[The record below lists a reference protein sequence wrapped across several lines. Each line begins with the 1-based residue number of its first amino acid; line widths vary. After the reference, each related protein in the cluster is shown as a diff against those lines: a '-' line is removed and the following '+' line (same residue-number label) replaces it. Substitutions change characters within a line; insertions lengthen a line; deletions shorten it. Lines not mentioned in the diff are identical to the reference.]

1 MEDQYDQ
8 CYNKLILSPETR
20 PVAFFTALMIFFAAF
35 STFMGSYFACFGE
48 PDSVSLSTFDT
59 VMEICFILDMIKNFF
74 LQYTDPQE
82 PRVPVKDLTKIIKHY
97 ITGSFACDFIACA
110 GFPLRH
116 ALRSS
121 LSPQDLSLIYLL
133 RLLRLTNLW
142 VLFSLQKFTHFVRTR
157 YRKTLKQ
164 KIANDPR
171 GELNRDRLN
180 DSNKIMHQIF
190 LIKGFQLVRIVAV
203 IYFLSYFLGTL
214 WFVMTKHTSNK
225 DGNGY
230 TFYNEYDLGN
240 LSASENLTIVIYFM
254 FTTLSTVGLGDYN
267 PKSET
272 ERLLMCLMLMCGVTC
287 FSYIMSVLTSIVY
300 EV

>member
-1 MEDQYDQ
+1 M
-8 CYNKLILSPETR
+8 
-20 PVAFFTALMIFFAAF
+20 
-35 STFMGSYFACFGE
+35 
-48 PDSVSLSTFDT
+48 
-59 VMEICFILDMIKNFF
+59 
-74 LQYTDPQE
+74 
-82 PRVPVKDLTKIIKHY
+82 
-97 ITGSFACDFIACA
+97 
-110 GFPLRH
+110 
-116 ALRSS
+116 
-121 LSPQDLSLIYLL
+121 
-133 RLLRLTNLW
+133 
-142 VLFSLQKFTHFVRTR
+142 
-157 YRKTLKQ
+157 
-164 KIANDPR
+164 
-171 GELNRDRLN
+171 DRLN

-214 WFVMTKHTSNK
+214 WFVMTKHTSTISE
-225 DGNGY
+225 NGY

-300 EV
+300 EVQTATKGTDESEALSRWLLLLRHFNKSKPLPADMIEQFETYFEYYWRNNKNSSVMSVED